1 MLRKPWPPI
10 VPRRPWSWF
19 GSGNTLAPATAN
31 TEVKHGRRRKENENE
46 DNQGEDTEV
55 GILLV
60 VLRPCAIITLF
71 GTTRN
76 HWVKH
81 CAFMP
86 GQKNVAGILQ
96 GGHGIGWCWKGSR
109 GGKQQKGSRTVW
121 YQYSST
127 SKEKERKEKKKKMDE
142 KNEDESSTELSPW
155 CSSMRAN
162 RWPSRGSLGRKA
174 RASSIESRCDGC
186 LPNTAWISE
195 NR

>member
-1 MLRKPWPPI
+1 MKTTKVRIPKWASCQSCWDHVLLLPC
-10 VPRRPWSWF
+10 
-19 GSGNTLAPATAN
+19 LAPQEITGWNFA
-31 TEVKHGRRRKENENE
+31 
-46 DNQGEDTEV
+46 
-55 GILLV
+55 LLCRDKKTWLV
-60 VLRPCAIITLF
+60 FYKA
-71 GTTRN
+71 GTGLAG
-76 HWVKH
+76 VEKV
-81 CAFMP
+81 P
-86 GQKNVAGILQ
+86 G
-96 GGHGIGWCWKGSR
+96 

-127 SKEKERKEKKKKMDE
+127 GKEKERKEKKKKMEE

-162 RWPSRGSLGRKA
+162 RWPSSGSLGRKA